1 MRPDNVVDYEL
12 ARLPDLQAHF
22 GLQTIANGGAK
33 LTITSQQIHKLPD
46 WARRVHLKSAELH
59 LTERRHKHPE
69 IPDRVHLQLPVRQ
82 DQSARE

>member
-46 WARRVHLKSAELH
+46 
-59 LTERRHKHPE
+59 
-69 IPDRVHLQLPVRQ
+69 
-82 DQSARE
+82 